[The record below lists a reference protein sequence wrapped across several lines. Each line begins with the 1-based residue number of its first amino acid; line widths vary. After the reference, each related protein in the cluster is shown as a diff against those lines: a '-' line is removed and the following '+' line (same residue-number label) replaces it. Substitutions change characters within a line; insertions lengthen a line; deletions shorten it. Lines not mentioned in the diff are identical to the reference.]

1 MLVLPPH
8 LSLLGRTR
16 PFTIS
21 DFLCPPRRAPEVAG
35 GVTPP
40 TIDHTAYPA
49 IVHTILSHASHD
61 VLLAFRKT
69 SHFWQRKVDE
79 LMFRH
84 IVVQRSPST
93 GTLELVSTRGR
104 LPGMQFLD
112 PSVTELEK
120 TVWRRRVAAYSH
132 IVSSDFCYTNDGRKA
147 KTEQQRLLRAVLST
161 PVARRYGG
169 GDLVTRGTKLVNFA
183 RRTDTGWTW
192 GNRINGFLAQ
202 HMAKTWVCNIPYDLD
217 VGVTAGVHERV
228 THSPEGCHFVYV
240 FTPEKALRKHSS
252 TLRQPDGYLGI
263 LAPAIE
269 SIRRSRTIYPRSR
282 QQLTLVG
289 IEGIPVHLMGL
300 HTGTTYEEALVH
312 IRNAIRSRSPS
323 KPKNT
328 FMAIGFQT
336 LDERR
341 ATLGVEEFL
350 LETEYLQCWERAT

>member
-1 MLVLPPH
+1 MIFTETRRPLAPPLH
-8 LSLLGRTR
+8 RFDEIPRLGFLR
-16 PFTIS
+16 PFASIAANLL
-21 DFLCPPRRAPEVAG
+21 DG
-35 GVTPP
+35 TP
-40 TIDHTAYPA
+40 
-49 IVHTILSHASHD
+49 
-61 VLLAFRKT
+61 
-69 SHFWQRKVDE
+69 
-79 LMFRH
+79 
-84 IVVQRSPST
+84 
-93 GTLELVSTRGR
+93 
-104 LPGMQFLD
+104 
-112 PSVTELEK
+112 
-120 TVWRRRVAAYSH
+120 
-132 IVSSDFCYTNDGRKA
+132 
-147 KTEQQRLLRAVLST
+147 
-161 PVARRYGG
+161 
-169 GDLVTRGTKLVNFA
+169 
-183 RRTDTGWTW
+183 
-192 GNRINGFLAQ
+192 
-202 HMAKTWVCNIPYDLD
+202 
-217 VGVTAGVHERV
+217 RV
-228 THSPEGCHFVYV
+228 TIVGLENVNQ
-240 FTPEKALRKHSS
+240 KALRKHSS